1 MEPLMDW
8 VLSLR
13 GLTCV
18 GITPVNLEP
27 VSLVL
32 NKENSYLFRRNWN
45 LSGRIEGG
53 FTMGLNQ
60 SDGKERER
68 GILDGIKRGHLSA
81 TEIELD
87 LLTYN

>member
-1 MEPLMDW
+1 
-8 VLSLR
+8 
-13 GLTCV
+13 
-18 GITPVNLEP
+18 
-27 VSLVL
+27 
-32 NKENSYLFRRNWN
+32 
-45 LSGRIEGG
+45 
-53 FTMGLNQ
+53 MGLNQ